1 MDDGAAACELDG
13 EAGVTTI
20 VSWTAIRGVLV
31 VGSGSSL
38 EAVVVVVMVGGV
50 AGGVASD
57 RETAGSVADLGKS
70 WDLAWAAWVRW
81 CECECE

>member
-1 MDDGAAACELDG
+1 M
-13 EAGVTTI
+13 
-20 VSWTAIRGVLV
+20 
-31 VGSGSSL
+31 